1 MTFSDSDLAAFGWND
16 FFAAQC
22 APDDRAVPARVM
34 AVHRGAIHVAGP
46 AVDTLM
52 PPFFGD
58 ADDEEAAATVGD
70 WLLLDAATGRPQRL
84 LRRRSLFKRRA
95 AGTGRAL
102 QLIAAN
108 IDTLFVVSSCNQDF
122 NVARLERYLALARE
136 ADVMPVVV
144 LTKADLTDAP
154 GSFAD
159 AAAGLL
165 PGLVVKVLDARTADD
180 VAGLAPWCALGS
192 TVALVGSSGVGKSTL
207 INTLTGSD
215 RIATQ
220 GVRASDDT
228 GQHTTTG
235 RALHRM
241 PAGGWLL
248 DTPGMRELQLSD
260 VRAGLDDVY
269 SDVVAL
275 AQMCRFGDCRHD
287 SEPGCAVRAAIESGS
302 LDAGRLAR
310 WRKLIAEEAH
320 NSESLAQRRARG
332 RAFGKMAKRVM
343 KDKRTRWQE

>member
-1 MTFSDSDLAAFGWND
+1 MTISDSDLAAFGWND

-22 APDDRAVPARVM
+22 AADDRAVPARVV
-34 AVHRGAIHVAGP
+34 AVHRGAIRVAGP

-70 WLLLDAATGRPQRL
+70 WLLLDATTGRPQRL
-84 LRRRSLFKRRA
+84 LQRRSLFKRRA

-136 ADVMPVVV
+136 ADVTPVVV
-144 LTKADLTDAP
+144 LTKADLADAP
-154 GSFAD
+154 ASFAE
-159 AAAGLL
+159 AAARLL
-165 PGLVVKVLDARTADD
+165 PSLVVKVLDARTADG
-180 VAGLAPWCALGS
+180 VTGLAPWCTLGR

-207 INTLTGSD
+207 VNTLTGSD

-220 GVRASDDT
+220 GIRAADDR
-228 GQHTTTG
+228 GQHTTTA
-235 RALHRM
+235 RALHRL

-260 VRAGLDDVY
+260 VRAGLDDIY
-269 SDVVAL
+269 GDVTAL
-275 AQMCRFGDCRHD
+275 ARMCRFGDCRHNT
-287 SEPGCAVRAAIESGS
+287 EPGCAVRAAIEAGS
-302 LDAGRLAR
+302 LDAARLAR
-310 WRKLIAEEAH
+310 WRKLMAEDAH
-320 NSESLAQRRARG
+320 NTESLAERRARS
-332 RAFGKMAKRVM
+332 RAFGKMARRVM

>member
-16 FFAAQC
+16 FFAAQY
-22 APDDRAVPARVM
+22 APDDQVIPVRVV
-34 AVHRGAIHVAGP
+34 AVHRGALHVAGP

-58 ADDEEAAATVGD
+58 AGDEEAAATVGD
-70 WLLLDAATGRPQRL
+70 WLLLDAATGRPRCL

-108 IDTLFVVSSCNQDF
+108 VDTLFVVSSCNQDF

-136 ADVMPVVV
+136 ADVTPVVV
-144 LTKADLTDAP
+144 LTKADLTNAP
-154 GSFAD
+154 ASYAG

-165 PGLVVKVLDARTADD
+165 PGLMVKAVDARTAAG
-180 VAGLAPWCALGS
+180 VADLAPWCAPGR

-207 INTLTGSD
+207 INTLTGTD
-215 RIATQ
+215 EIATQ
-220 GVRASDDT
+220 GIRAADDR
-228 GQHTTTG
+228 GQHTTTA
-235 RALHRM
+235 RALHRL
-241 PAGGWLL
+241 PSGGWLL

-269 SDVVAL
+269 GDIVTL
-275 AQMCRFGDCRHD
+275 ARACRFGDCRHD
-287 SEPGCAVRAAIESGS
+287 SEPGCAVRAAIEAGS
-302 LDAGRLAR
+302 LDPGRLLR
-310 WRKLIAEEAH
+310 WRKLMAEDSH
-320 NSESLAQRRARG
+320 NSESLAQRRARS
-332 RAFGKMAKRVM
+332 RAFGKMARRIM